1 MTNTIIDIEGLKR
14 IAAGDEKFVQ
24 EILTLYTERTAN
36 DLEELKVAADEKDWN
51 TVQFIA
57 HRMRSASV
65 PLGAKNLL
73 VFLKKAELN
82 LKSGNPEGIESIL
95 DTIYSEA
102 ILAIQAAKDQLKP
115 TSV

>member
-1 MTNTIIDIEGLKR
+1 MTKSSIDIEGLKR
-14 IAAGDEKFVQ
+14 IAAGDEKFIQ

-51 TVQFIA
+51 AVQFLA

-65 PLGAKNLL
+65 PLGAKDLL

-82 LKSGNPEGIESIL
+82 LKSGNPEGIELILESIHG
-95 DTIYSEA
+95 EA
-102 ILAIQAAKDQLKP
+102 RMAIQAAKDQLKS